1 MTHACIPY
9 VFRYVTMIID
19 FLIGNPQSLLQIYIK
34 KKKTTKMGFHVEKK
48 LTYYNLS
55 FLYTDVDRYFFIQFY
70 FFKIDYFI
78 F

>member
-1 MTHACIPY
+1 
-9 VFRYVTMIID
+9 
-19 FLIGNPQSLLQIYIK
+19 
-34 KKKTTKMGFHVEKK
+34 MGFHVEKK